1 MAAGLKGEWHKVLT
15 MHNQNLVERRTQMEA
30 VRTGGAFAPDLFSKG
45 TTIVADWKKDQ
56 KDLNALLTMR
66 EKATSK
72 KAAVA
77 SAR

>member
-1 MAAGLKGEWHKVLT
+1 MEWHKVPT
-15 MHNQNLVERRTQMEA
+15 MHSQNLVKQRTQMEA
-30 VRTGGAFAPDLFSKG
+30 VRAGGAMAPDLSFKG